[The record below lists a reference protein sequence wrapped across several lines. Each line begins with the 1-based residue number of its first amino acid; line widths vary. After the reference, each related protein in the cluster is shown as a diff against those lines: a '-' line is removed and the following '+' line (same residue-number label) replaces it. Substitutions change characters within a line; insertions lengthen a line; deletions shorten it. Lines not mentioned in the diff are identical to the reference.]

1 MKGRAFFLVV
11 VFTLAFSACHNST
24 KKSDEFK
31 LAGSETMYE
40 AAVPDDEFSSDISV
54 SFSSPIEIANLL
66 QILGVPFSQGYLAS
80 SLKVT
85 DQASSF
91 DKALSMGILGA
102 DLGYLN
108 IYEKTGNSIEVLASI
123 RKLAEGLNVGQYFD
137 FETIKRLSLSKS
149 NLDSLLFLSVD
160 SYNKIDS
167 YLTENNRGQLSA
179 LIIIGAWI
187 EAQYLATQVIRQHP
201 DDLLRD
207 RIGEQKHFLQDLI
220 RLAEPYCN
228 LDRQFT
234 ILCGQLNEISEKY
247 DDVKISY
254 TQGEPVSSE
263 KDGGLVITQTETSKV
278 EMTDE
283 QLEAII
289 DITEKVRNAL
299 IADNQL

>member
-1 MKGRAFFLVV
+1 
-11 VFTLAFSACHNST
+11 
-24 KKSDEFK
+24 
-31 LAGSETMYE
+31 MYE

>member
-1 MKGRAFFLVV
+1 MRGRAFFLFIVLV
-11 VFTLAFSACHNST
+11 MSLSACHNST
-24 KKSDEFK
+24 KKSDEFR

-40 AAVPDDEFSSDISV
+40 AIVPDDEFNPDISV

-80 SLKVT
+80 SLEAT

-91 DKALSMGILGA
+91 DKALALGILGA

-108 IYEKTGNSIEVLASI
+108 IYEKTGNSIEVLSSI

-137 FETIKRLSLSKS
+137 FETIKRLSLGKS
-149 NLDSLLFLSVD
+149 NLDSLLFLSID
-160 SYNKIDS
+160 SYNKIDR

-187 EAQYLATQVIRQHP
+187 EAQYFATQVIREHP

-207 RIGEQKHFLQDLI
+207 RIGEQKHFLHDLI
-220 RLAEPYCN
+220 RMAEPYCS

-234 ILCGQLNEISEKY
+234 ILCGQLKDISEKY
-247 DDVKISY
+247 DAVNISY
-254 TQGEPVSSE
+254 TRGEPVSAP
-263 KDGGLVITQTETSKV
+263 KDGGLVVTQTETSKV

-283 QLEAII
+283 QLKVII
-289 DITEKVRNAL
+289 DITEEIRNRMIL
-299 IADNQL
+299 N